1 MAGGISSRVTIG
13 IPVHNGERH
22 VRASIESVLGQTF
35 TDLQLVI
42 ADNASTDATGE
53 ICKEYAVAD
62 DRVVLWRNPDDL
74 GARRNFHLV
83 FERSQPSEFFKWH
96 GHDDVLE
103 PTFLE
108 RCVEHLD
115 GHPTAVLCATG
126 IRMIDGDDRDLGPG
140 PKTIAFC
147 APTPHERL
155 RAFYAH
161 PRAHQTL
168 FGVWRRRALAAT
180 DLLGPWYSS
189 DRALLMELALQ
200 GCFARIDETL
210 FVHREHRGRGDYVE
224 DKVRWYIPERG
235 GRPETSYWPHLRTTV
250 ETLATAPIPVA
261 ERALCSVELARR
273 SRAVMSTWAWM
284 LPRETVTS
292 AVAGVRRHL
301 PGRDDGSI

>member
-1 MAGGISSRVTIG
+1 MVIG
-13 IPVHNGERH
+13 LPVYNGEKH

-35 TDLQLVI
+35 TDLELVI
-42 ADNASTDATGE
+42 SDNASTDATGV
-53 ICKEYAVAD
+53 ICKEYAASD
-62 DRVVLWRNPDDL
+62 DRVRVWRTPDNI

-83 FERSQPSEFFKWH
+83 FERSRSSEYFKWQ

-103 PTFLE
+103 PTFVE

-115 GHPTAVLCATG
+115 HHTSAVLCATG
-126 IRMIDGDDRDLGPG
+126 IRMIDGDDNDLGPG

-168 FGVWRRRALAAT
+168 FGLWRRRALEAT

-200 GCFARIDETL
+200 GCFGRVDETL
-210 FVHREHRGRGDYVE
+210 FVHREHRGRGDYVQ

-235 GRPETSYWPHLRTTV
+235 GRPELAYWPHLRTTI
-250 ETLATAPIPVA
+250 ETLATAPIPVS
-261 ERALCSVELARR
+261 ERARCFGELVNRASGLVPTWSRRLMRETLTAAACGARR
-273 SRAVMSTWAWM
+273 R
-284 LPRETVTS
+284 
-292 AVAGVRRHL
+292 L
-301 PGRDDGSI
+301 PGRATDEI